1 MATVTRI
8 DPTNLTLQ
16 SYEPQDENLISQFD
30 VTTALT
36 GSSYVEF
43 FIYDNNQTLL
53 YSTLNYNSYT
63 VLADGQAAL
72 NNEISQFNISPGED
86 TENQGF
92 DQGEYISFY
101 NFLTK
106 QVGDPNTNLFI
117 KEISSD
123 RTEIRLDS
131 NILSNLDIVE
141 QTNNFIQ
148 FRDESTYFVDF
159 YLNFGSND
167 LIIANNIQLKNAI
180 IRAITN
186 SI

>member
-1 MATVTRI
+1 MADVTRI

-36 GSSYVEF
+36 GSSYIEF

-53 YSTLNYNSYT
+53 YSTLNYTSYN
-63 VLADGQAAL
+63 VKNDGQSAG
-72 NNEISQFNISPGED
+72 NDNQISQFNISPGVD

-92 DQGEYISFY
+92 SQGEYLAYY

-106 QVGDPNTNLFI
+106 QIGDPNTNLFI
-117 KEISSD
+117 QEISSD

-148 FRDESTYFVDF
+148 VRDESTYFVDF

-167 LIIANNIQLKNAI
+167 LIII
-180 IRAITN
+180 
-186 SI
+186 